1 MKKITTGR
9 LRVSGDQAAPTQTID
24 VKGKAC
30 PIPVVKTA
38 KAMREMSAGQVLEVF
53 ATDPGVEPDMHAW
66 SKQTGNELISI
77 DQDAGVFRILLRKV

>member
-1 MKKITTGR
+1 LSAEATTPA
-9 LRVSGDQAAPTQTID
+9 LTVD

-38 KAMREMSAGQVLEVF
+38 KAMKEMSSGQVLELL

-66 SKQTGNELISI
+66 AKQTGNELISI
-77 DQDAGVFRILLRKV
+77 DQDAGVFRVLLRKA

>member
-1 MKKITTGR
+1 MSAEATTP
-9 LRVSGDQAAPTQTID
+9 AQTID

-38 KAMREMSAGQVLEVF
+38 KAMKELRVGDVLEVL

-66 SKQTGNELISI
+66 TKQTGNQLVSI
-77 DQDAGVFRILLRKV
+77 EQNDGVFRVLLRKA

>member
-1 MKKITTGR
+1 MPAE
-9 LRVSGDQAAPTQTID
+9 AATPAQTID

-38 KAMREMSAGQVLEVF
+38 KAMKELRSGDVLEVL

-66 SKQTGNELISI
+66 TKQTGNELVSI
-77 DQDAGVFRILLRKV
+77 EQNDGVFRVLLRKA

>member
-1 MKKITTGR
+1 MTP
-9 LRVSGDQAAPTQTID
+9 AQTLD

-38 KAMREMSAGQVLEVF
+38 KAMREMRPGEVLEVL

-66 SKQTGNELISI
+66 CKQTGNELVSI
-77 DQDAGVFRILLRKV
+77 DQDAGVFRVLLRKA

>member
-1 MKKITTGR
+1 MREVVNVCADSAT
-9 LRVSGDQAAPTQTID
+9 PTQTLD

-38 KAMREMSAGQVLEVF
+38 KLMKEMGSGEVLEVL

-66 SKQTGNELISI
+66 ARQTGNELISI
-77 DQDAGVFRILLRKV
+77 DKDGGAFRVLLRKS

>member
-1 MKKITTGR
+1 MSAEVTTPAR
-9 LRVSGDQAAPTQTID
+9 TVD

-38 KAMREMSAGQVLEVF
+38 KAMKEMSPGEVLEVL

-66 SKQTGNELISI
+66 AKQTGNELISI
-77 DQDAGVFRILLRKV
+77 DQDGGVFRVLLRKV

>member
-1 MKKITTGR
+1 MSAEAVTP
-9 LRVSGDQAAPTQTID
+9 AQTVD

-38 KAMREMSAGQVLEVF
+38 KAMKEMSPGEVLEVL

-66 SKQTGNELISI
+66 AKQTGNELISI
-77 DQDAGVFRILLRKV
+77 DQDAGVFRVLLRKA